1 MECCNPHSPS
11 LTSSHLGRL
20 CALLHYYYKFT
31 LQVTTSQRIY
41 DTVRN
46 ACPLLCLVFPFDV
59 LSDVLLFYISFVF
72 LNFMF
77 LVSIIVHQYCYFCT
91 FLIDSNYAS
100 VQYVCSCFVPRS
112 FFFLYRSLKYCKYQ
126 QTLIHDDDFSTR
138 HPPV

>member
-1 MECCNPHSPS
+1 MDNDAHEKHKIKVLGDFSICFTCVECCNPHSPS

-72 LNFMF
+72 LFI
-77 LVSIIVHQYCYFCT
+77 LTVCYICCTSFYSDSVLCFCVP
-91 FLIDSNYAS
+91 FYSDSVLYLL
-100 VQYVCSCFVPRS
+100 CS
-112 FFFLYRSLKYCKYQ
+112 SL
-126 QTLIHDDDFSTR
+126 F
-138 HPPV
+138 